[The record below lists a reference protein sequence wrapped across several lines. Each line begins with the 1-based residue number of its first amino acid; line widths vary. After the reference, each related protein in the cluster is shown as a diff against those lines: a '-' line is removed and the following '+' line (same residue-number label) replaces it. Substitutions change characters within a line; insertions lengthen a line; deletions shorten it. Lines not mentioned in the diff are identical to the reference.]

1 MSNYPRDMNY
11 ILNFSVKLA
20 PCCKTKNLSGSL
32 EIYTVAKVNVEE
44 QKVDSIPAVKTKR
57 KITLSEDERK
67 RRGDNL
73 RAVVAKRKAEND
85 KVNAV
90 IADDVKA
97 VKTQAIQKVRKL
109 KKEKA
114 LQIAYPESD
123 SDSDS
128 SVELPS
134 SKKKRKNKAQTIVI
148 KNYYTNPN
156 SNKKE
161 FDATEH
167 VAKLQSFGAPERFP
181 SPPAVAPH
189 QRCIGYFV

>member
-1 MSNYPRDMNY
+1 ME
-11 ILNFSVKLA
+11 
-20 PCCKTKNLSGSL
+20 KNSIDSDSETPVL
-32 EIYTVAKVNVEE
+32 NVEE
-44 QKVDSIPAVKTKR
+44 QKVESIPAVKTKR

-161 FDATEH
+161 FDASENI
-167 VAKLQSFGAPERFP
+167 AKLQPFGAPERFP
-181 SPPAVAPH
+181 SPPAVAPQ